1 MVVAKILT
9 TIVSA
14 EGQVSLPNTIRLR
27 RKWVAGTRLLIEE
40 TPDGILVKP
49 APTFAETRPDEVFG
63 MLFRKGKPTTLEKM
77 DAGVLAEARR
87 RHPRD

>member
-1 MVVAKILT
+1 MGGGNA
-9 TIVSA
+9 A
-14 EGQVSLPNTIRLR
+14 PDRGNTR
-27 RKWVAGTRLLIEE
+27 
-40 TPDGILVKP
+40 GILLKP

-63 MLFRKGKPTTLEKM
+63 MLFRKGKPTALEKM